1 MKTFELVLG
10 IPLIVAFFVVR
21 YRPLWSFL
29 FTREEWHQFQIGLFR
44 NPVGTVIEIVLGLGL
59 LAGGGLMIWLS
70 SR

>member
-10 IPLIVAFFVVR
+10 IILIVAFFVVR
-21 YRPLWSFL
+21 YRRLWSFL
-29 FTREEWHQFQIGLFR
+29 FTREEWHPFQIGLFR
-44 NPVGTVIEIVLGLGL
+44 NPVGTVTEMVLGLGL

>member
-10 IPLIVAFFVVR
+10 IILIVAFFVLR
-21 YRPLWSFL
+21 YRPLWSF
-29 FTREEWHQFQIGLFR
+29 FTNEEWHPFQIGFCR
-44 NPVGTVIEIVLGLGL
+44 NPIGTVMEIVLGLGL